1 MPTEP
6 TPIDPIA
13 LREAEV
19 AQYDSNIALYQSI
32 LATLPT
38 EWPSRLEQ
46 YKGRTD
52 HQQAVAEVD
61 DLDDVEL
68 LSKLLYADQVKASIR
83 AEKLERTK
91 AAAILAA
98 LKA

>member
-1 MPTEP
+1 MTE
-6 TPIDPIA
+6 TNFDPIQT
-13 LREAEV
+13 REAEV
-19 AQYDSNIALYQSI
+19 AQYDANIALYTTI
-32 LATLPT
+32 LGTLPS
-38 EWPSRLEQ
+38 EWPARLEQ
-46 YKGRTD
+46 FKGRKD

-68 LSKLLYADQVKASIR
+68 LAKLLYMEQVKASIR

-98 LKA
+98 LKG

>member
-1 MPTEP
+1 MPASPET
-6 TPIDPIA
+6 INA
-13 LREAEV
+13 REAEV
-19 AQYDSNIALYQSI
+19 AQYDQNIVIYETI
-32 LATLPT
+32 LAALPT
-38 EWPSRLEQ
+38 EWPARLEQ
-46 YKGRTD
+46 YKGRKD

-68 LSKLLYADQVKASIR
+68 LAKLLYADQVKASIR

>member
-1 MPTEP
+1 MPT
-6 TPIDPIA
+6 DPATLDHIA

-19 AQYDSNIALYQSI
+19 AQYDANVALYTAI
-32 LATLPT
+32 LADLPT
-38 EWPSRLEQ
+38 EWPARLEQ
-46 YKGRTD
+46 FRGRKD
-52 HQQAVAEVD
+52 HQQAVSEVE

-68 LSKLLYADQVKASIR
+68 LSQLLYMEQVKASIR

>member
-1 MPTEP
+1 MPASQDI
-6 TPIDPIA
+6 IDG
-13 LREAEV
+13 RQAEV
-19 AQYDSNIALYQSI
+19 DQYDLNISLYETI
-32 LATLPT
+32 LTTLPT
-38 EWPSRLEQ
+38 EWPARLEQ
-46 YKGRTD
+46 FKGRKD
-52 HQQAVAEVD
+52 HQQAVAEVE

-68 LSKLLYADQVKASIR
+68 LAKLLYMEQVKASIR